1 MSEQTLSL
9 EGLVFEAIEL
19 EIKDHIMTIR
29 LNRPDRKN
37 AINAT
42 MGAEIIYALD
52 YAKQE
57 RSVRVVVLK
66 AKGDVFCA
74 GGDLAQMSGQGNK
87 DKSTVPARGG
97 NDDIALRFRH
107 LNKPSIAFG
116 FSTFHKAVRP
126 DMLNHHC
133 RCNRIVISIK
143 ACDFT

>member
-19 EIKDHIMTIR
+19 EIKDHIMTIC

-66 AKGDVFCA
+66 AE
-74 GGDLAQMSGQGNK
+74 LTQLTWAQRLK
-87 DKSTVPARGG
+87 RA
-97 NDDIALRFRH
+97 
-107 LNKPSIAFG
+107 
-116 FSTFHKAVRP
+116 
-126 DMLNHHC
+126 
-133 RCNRIVISIK
+133 
-143 ACDFT
+143 